1 MYFLVVEAKR
11 KFPEAGTLIMQH
23 HTSAAPVLSFL
34 VGKPIL
40 VTFDG
45 VEISSDAGLTLLR

>member
-1 MYFLVVEAKR
+1 MK
-11 KFPEAGTLIMQH
+11 H